1 MPPKIKFTRE
11 EILSAAMDLTRERG
25 FDGVTAR
32 DLGAR
37 LGTSAKPVYRAFA
50 SMNELKQA
58 VVAEAWRLYDQYC
71 DRETAQGRYPPYK
84 AMGMAY
90 IRFAREE
97 RELFRLLFMRD
108 RTGEP
113 AGAEENSYLAGVALV
128 QAQTGK
134 TEAQASLFHAEMW
147 IFVHGIATM
156 LATSYQQWDD
166 ELISRMLTD
175 AFEGLRERG

>member
-1 MPPKIKFTRE
+1 
-11 EILSAAMDLTRERG
+11 
-25 FDGVTAR
+25 
-32 DLGAR
+32 
-37 LGTSAKPVYRAFA
+37 
-50 SMNELKQA
+50 
-58 VVAEAWRLYDQYC
+58 
-71 DRETAQGRYPPYK
+71 
-84 AMGMAY
+84 
-90 IRFAREE
+90 
-97 RELFRLLFMRD
+97 MRD

-113 AGAEENSYLAGVALV
+113 VGAEEKSYLAGVALV

-156 LATSYQQWDD
+156 LATSYQQWDG